1 MQATHVAGAATLS
14 YDVRLPGRPRRR
26 GLSGENA
33 MTAITRQLAEFVH
46 RVSYDALP
54 TAVPERVKALALDL
68 TGVMLRARNEAES
81 TPAMIS
87 AAARLGLAGGAC
99 TVVGDAAGYTP
110 AGAAMLNGTLAH
122 SLDFDDTHAPG
133 SLHPSAPIVPAA
145 FAAAEMTG
153 ADGRA
158 LISAIVA
165 GYEVQIR
172 LSLAL
177 DPAAHYDRGFH
188 PTATC
193 GAFGAAAAVGRVL
206 GLNTEGYVNAFGIV
220 LSMAAGSMQFL
231 VNGAWTKRSH
241 VGHAAMSGL
250 IAATLASEGYKGAAQ
265 ALEGKWG
272 FLHAYAPAADAAK
285 VLDGLGSRWETLKI
299 AVKPYPSCR
308 YTHAAVDGIL
318 ALARKHSF
326 RAEDVEAVTVG
337 LPEPGWK
344 ITGDPEAAKQSPASV
359 VDGQFSMAFC
369 AAVALRTGGFVWDD
383 YARHLG
389 DPATLALCKRVS
401 TRVDPRAQADFPAEM
416 SASVRLRTARG
427 EFETYVRVPKGEPAN
442 FLSPAE
448 LRAKFDGL
456 AAPYLP
462 AQRRDQLAHALL
474 ALDQA
479 QDIGGLLR
487 LSRPEATDRRRAVA
501 AG

>member
-1 MQATHVAGAATLS
+1 MIAV
-14 YDVRLPGRPRRR
+14 
-26 GLSGENA
+26 
-33 MTAITRQLAEFVH
+33 TRDLAEFAA
-46 RVSYDALP
+46 RTSYDTLP
-54 TAVPERVKALALDL
+54 VEVRERVKALVLDRV
-68 TGVMLRARNEAES
+68 GSALRARNEAES
-81 TPAMIS
+81 TGPMV
-87 AAARLGLAGGAC
+87 AAVRRLGLAEGSC
-99 TVVGDAAGYTP
+99 TVIGDAAGYAAP
-110 AGAAMLNGTLAH
+110 GAAMLNGTLAH

-145 FAAAEMTG
+145 FAAAEMAG
-153 ADGRA
+153 ADGQA
-158 LISAIVA
+158 AIAGIVA

-193 GAFGAAAAVGRVL
+193 GAFGAAAAAGRLL
-206 GLNTEGYVNAFGIV
+206 GLDPEGYSNAFGIV
-220 LSMAAGSMQFL
+220 LSMAAGSMQYL

-241 VGHAAMSGL
+241 VGHAAMCGL
-250 IAATLASEGYKGAAQ
+250 MAATLAREGYKGASE

-285 VLDGLGSRWETLKI
+285 AVDGLGRRWETLKI

-308 YTHAAVDGIL
+308 YGHAPLDGIL
-318 ALARKHSF
+318 ALARQHGI
-326 RAEDVEAVTVG
+326 RAEEVEEVVVG

-344 ITGDPEAAKQSPASV
+344 LIGDPEPAKQAPKSV

-369 AAVALRTGGFVWDD
+369 ASVALRSSGFGWDD

-389 DPATLALCKRVS
+389 DPATLALCKRVK
-401 TRVDPRAQADFPAEM
+401 TWVDPRAQADFQKDM
-416 SASVRLRTARG
+416 SGSVRIKTARG
-427 EFETYVRVPKGEPAN
+427 AFETYVRVPKGEPGN
-442 FLSPAE
+442 FLTAAE

-456 AAPYLP
+456 TGPYLS
-462 AQRRDQLAHALL
+462 ARRRDELAGALL

-479 QDIGGLLR
+479 KDIGALLR
-487 LSRPEATDRRRAVA
+487 LTRPDLASGRRVA
-501 AG
+501 

>member
-1 MQATHVAGAATLS
+1 MIAVTRELADFAART
-14 YDVRLPGRPRRR
+14 
-26 GLSGENA
+26 
-33 MTAITRQLAEFVH
+33 
-46 RVSYDALP
+46 SYDALP
-54 TAVPERVKALALDL
+54 VEVRERVKALVLDL
-68 TGVMLRARNEAES
+68 VGIALRARNEAES
-81 TPAMIS
+81 TAPMVS
-87 AAARLGLAGGAC
+87 AARRLGLADGPC
-99 TVVGDAAGYTP
+99 TVIGDAAGYAAP
-110 AGAAMLNGTLAH
+110 GAAMLNGTLAH

-145 FAAAEMTG
+145 FAAAEMAG

-158 LISAIVA
+158 AIAAIVA

-188 PTATC
+188 PSATC
-193 GAFGAAAAVGRVL
+193 GAFGAAAAAGRLL
-206 GLNTEGYVNAFGIV
+206 GLDPEGCASAFGIV
-220 LSMAAGSMQFL
+220 LSMSAGSMQYL

-241 VGHAAMSGL
+241 VGHAAMCGL
-250 IAATLASEGYKGAAQ
+250 IAATLAREGYKGASE

-285 VLDGLGSRWETLKI
+285 AVDGLGQRWETLKI

-308 YTHAAVDGIL
+308 YGHAPLDGIL
-318 ALARKHSF
+318 ALAREHRI
-326 RAEDVEAVTVG
+326 RAEEVEEVVVG

-344 ITGDPEAAKQSPASV
+344 LIGDPEPAKQAPKSV

-369 AAVALRTGGFVWDD
+369 ASVALRTGGFGWDD

-389 DPATLALCKRVS
+389 DPATLALCKRVK
-401 TRVDPRAQADFPAEM
+401 TWVDPKAQADFQKDM
-416 SASVRLRTARG
+416 SGSVRIRTARG
-427 EFETYVRVPKGEPAN
+427 AFETYVRVPKGEPGN
-442 FLSPAE
+442 FLTAAE

-456 AAPYLP
+456 TGPYLS
-462 AQRRDQLAHALL
+462 ARRRDELAGALL

-479 QDIGGLLR
+479 KDIGLLLR
-487 LSRPEATDRRRAVA
+487 LTRPDAASGRRVA
-501 AG
+501 